1 MDKSL
6 IFQEYVQYAMDPLIT
21 SLLVF
26 LRVLKFVKIF
36 LYAVLLSNMAFSQN
50 SGFGSLSSDRTE
62 PVEFSSDRL
71 VFNQEENL
79 AELFDG
85 VKIIQGANVLSAEYV
100 KATYSKTNKLEKI
113 FAERNIELKSNQDI
127 ARADK
132 AVYSL
137 TGNSISLTGNAQ
149 LIQGANNIM
158 ADQIL
163 INTKTGL
170 TQLVGSVK
178 TVISPSTN

>member
-1 MDKSL
+1 M
-6 IFQEYVQYAMDPLIT
+6 
-21 SLLVF
+21 
-26 LRVLKFVKIF
+26 
-36 LYAVLLSNMAFSQN
+36 LLSNMAFSQN
-50 SGFGSLSSDRTE
+50 SGFGSLSSDRTK

-85 VKIIQGANVLSAEYV
+85 VKIIQGATVLSAEYV
-100 KATYSKTNKLEKI
+100 KATYSETNKLEKI

-163 INTKTGL
+163 INTETGL